1 MRLTL
6 INQFYAPDLSPT
18 AHLCASLA
26 EHRAA
31 CGDRVTVITSRSGY
45 VGSVSHATQT
55 RGVRVRRVWSTRLG
69 SRTRLSRF
77 IDWLMFY
84 LSAFWRAIRLGR
96 QDAIICLT
104 TPPYIAWAGIAHKL
118 LHGGRTRLILWN
130 MDCYPE
136 AVERTGMLRP
146 ISYLARTMR
155 AMNRAI
161 FRRIDHLICLDE
173 AMADLLSVYMP
184 QNNSHASTATI
195 SKNSL
200 ALPCSIIPNWEPLD
214 LFSSQLIPSP
224 EPTEKNHLTILYL
237 GNAGYGH
244 DFQTMIDAARLLRL
258 DPILFRFVGGGAR
271 QSWIQAHKR
280 LHNLTNITLE
290 DYVPKEQTPA
300 IMAQADCALITLE
313 DPMLG
318 VMSPSKLHANLAM
331 GLPIIYV
338 GPQRSNVDEAIER
351 FGCGISLRPGDA
363 QGLADFARK
372 LLHEPQTRAEFRHR
386 ARQAFEEA
394 YCDRV
399 ALPKFDAVLDRIH

>member
-1 MRLTL
+1 L
-6 INQFYAPDLSPT
+6 F
-18 AHLCASLA
+18 
-26 EHRAA
+26 
-31 CGDRVTVITSRSGY
+31 
-45 VGSVSHATQT
+45 
-55 RGVRVRRVWSTRLG
+55 
-69 SRTRLSRF
+69 
-77 IDWLMFY
+77 
-84 LSAFWRAIRLGR
+84 
-96 QDAIICLT
+96 
-104 TPPYIAWAGIAHKL
+104 PP
-118 LHGGRTRLILWN
+118 
-130 MDCYPE
+130 
-136 AVERTGMLRP
+136 
-146 ISYLARTMR
+146 
-155 AMNRAI
+155 
-161 FRRIDHLICLDE
+161 
-173 AMADLLSVYMP
+173 
-184 QNNSHASTATI
+184 
-195 SKNSL
+195 
-200 ALPCSIIPNWEPLD
+200 
-214 LFSSQLIPSP
+214 QLIPSP
-224 EPTEKNHLTILYL
+224 DSTEKNHLTILYL

-338 GPQRSNVDEAIER
+338 GPQRSNVDEAIGR
-351 FGCGISLRPGDA
+351 FGCGISLRLGDA

-372 LLHEPQTRAEFRHR
+372 LLHEPQTRAEFRRR

-399 ALPKFDAVLDRIH
+399 ALPKFDTILDQE